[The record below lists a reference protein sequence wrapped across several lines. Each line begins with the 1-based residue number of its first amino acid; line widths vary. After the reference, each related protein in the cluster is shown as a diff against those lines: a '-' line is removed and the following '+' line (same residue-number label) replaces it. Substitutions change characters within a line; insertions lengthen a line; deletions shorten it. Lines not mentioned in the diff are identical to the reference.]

1 MFWEKNKNP
10 SVKFFT
16 LPNKTIHDGYDAQLG
31 VNSYLNKFKYF
42 VVFVIISF
50 TALVIP

>member
-16 LPNKTIHDGYDAQLG
+16 LPYFNFLFILILLEIDFK
-31 VNSYLNKFKYF
+31 NNKFYKIKF
-42 VVFVIISF
+42 
-50 TALVIP
+50 

>member
-16 LPNKTIHDGYDAQLG
+16 LPRFRKKSNNRDLKI
-31 VNSYLNKFKYF
+31 K
-42 VVFVIISF
+42 
-50 TALVIP
+50 

>member
-16 LPNKTIHDGYDAQLG
+16 LPIYSVDLI
-31 VNSYLNKFKYF
+31 LNQNRENDF
-42 VVFVIISF
+42 
-50 TALVIP
+50 

>member
-16 LPNKTIHDGYDAQLG
+16 HPIFLVPFNKIIIYYTIQKL
-31 VNSYLNKFKYF
+31 
-42 VVFVIISF
+42 
-50 TALVIP
+50 

>member
-16 LPNKTIHDGYDAQLG
+16 LPINTETSPLDRQYEI
-31 VNSYLNKFKYF
+31 
-42 VVFVIISF
+42 
-50 TALVIP
+50 

>member
-16 LPNKTIHDGYDAQLG
+16 LPRINSNFENKYIQETISKTSFLLEY
-31 VNSYLNKFKYF
+31 VN
-42 VVFVIISF
+42 
-50 TALVIP
+50 PW